1 MAMLEK
7 TRRMLPA
14 VVLVLGLTALAAVVV
29 SAKGTQR
36 RRLVMAS
43 ADDVRPTPRV
53 PPLAVPADEL
63 RQHMQ
68 DDCRQLAEAHRNGDT
83 PGLCQRAHRIRG
95 VALLFGAWDLAAD
108 AGRIED
114 EAARGRLPP
123 QDWLAPINARLAR
136 AAGAERAARR
146 LAAGSSPGWYPR
158 QPPSGIQTAPLPR

>member
-7 TRRMLPA
+7 TRMLLPA
-14 VVLVLGLTALAAVVV
+14 VALVLSLSALAAVAI
-29 SAKGTQR
+29 SAKGVQR
-36 RRLVMAS
+36 RRLAMPCA
-43 ADDVRPTPRV
+43 ADVRPASRL

-68 DDCRQLAEAHRNGDT
+68 EDCRRLAEAHRNGDA
-83 PGLCQRAHRIRG
+83 PGLCQGAHRIRG
-95 VALLFGAWDLAAD
+95 VALLLGAWELAAD

-123 QDWLAPINARLAR
+123 QDWLTPINAALAR

-146 LAAGSSPGWYPR
+146 TAGFVANGYPP
-158 QPPSGIQTAPLPR
+158 PPSSGVQPAPLP